1 MCGYYLYRETPKK
14 RDSISKDNE
23 DSNKYYISQIS
34 TREPS
39 SKQIQIIASLEDF
52 QPLKLLG
59 KGSFGKVILVKYLN
73 KDKIYAMKILKKK
86 SITSLKQISH
96 IKIERLLLEKLNHP
110 FIAKL
115 EYAFQDKKNLYL
127 ITEFLQGGELHFHLK
142 RNICFKELTVKFY
155 GAQIFLAIDYL
166 HKNGYIYRDLKP
178 ENILIDKIGYLKL
191 TDFGLC
197 KLVSNEFSDKKY
209 TKCGTLLYMA
219 PEIVKGK
226 PYDYNV
232 DWFSFG
238 VVLYQLLSGDFPF
251 KIKEEKIDETIYNQ
265 KVEYPEKMSDE
276 AKDIISKLLEI
287 EPQKRLGYNNSDEI
301 KKHPFF
307 QQIDFEQL
315 YNKKYKP
322 IFRPKLT
329 GELDLRYF
337 DIYYIED
344 KGFFSE
350 ELSENNSLNIKDEEE
365 KEEKTDINENK
376 EKIDDDIFK
385 DFSFCKE
392 ESEDQDSSEM

>member
-1 MCGYYLYRETPKK
+1 M
-14 RDSISKDNE
+14 
-23 DSNKYYISQIS
+23 
-34 TREPS
+34 
-39 SKQIQIIASLEDF
+39 
-52 QPLKLLG
+52 
-59 KGSFGKVILVKYLN
+59 
-73 KDKIYAMKILKKK
+73 
-86 SITSLKQISH
+86 
-96 IKIERLLLEKLNHP
+96 
-110 FIAKL
+110 
-115 EYAFQDKKNLYL
+115 
-127 ITEFLQGGELHFHLK
+127 
-142 RNICFKELTVKFY
+142 
-155 GAQIFLAIDYL
+155 
-166 HKNGYIYRDLKP
+166 KP

-238 VVLYQLLSGDFPF
+238 VVLYQLLSGEFPF
-251 KIKEEKIDETIYNQ
+251 KIKEEKIDETIYSQ

-350 ELSENNSLNIKDEEE
+350 EFSENNSLNIKDEEK
-365 KEEKTDINENK
+365 KEEKNDIIENNG
-376 EKIDDDIFK
+376 KIDDDIFK